1 MRSILDK
8 LVPLGDDVQLFP
20 GHGPTSDI
28 GHETLYNPFI
38 VEVLN
43 HEVNYKG

>member
-1 MRSILDK
+1 MDFLC
-8 LVPLGDDVQLFP
+8 PFLGEEVHIYP
-20 GHGPTSDI
+20 GHGPESTI

-43 HEVNYKG
+43 EEINYRN